1 MLAACAGLAMSAS
14 VAAAGLFSATGM
26 VIAILAGELF
36 LGEAEGHLNGA
47 GTLTIHSQ
55 KTPDITCIGEFTSSA
70 ELGGK
75 GQLRCSD
82 GSSAMFHFQRLS
94 IWNGHGAGSF
104 SGGAMS
110 FSYGLTAGEAAA
122 YLKLPKGKKLA
133 HDGKEMALVDLP
145 D

>member
-1 MLAACAGLAMSAS
+1 MTEPARGLRLGTRASALAVRQAEWVSA
-14 VAAAGLFSATGM
+14 
-26 VIAILAGELF
+26 ELSTRVPD
-36 LGEAEGHLNGA
+36 LRPE
-47 GTLTIHSQ
+47 IICI
-55 KTPDITCIGEFTSSA
+55 KTSGDRIQARSLA

-94 IWNGHGAGSF
+94 IWNGHGAGTF
-104 SGGAMS
+104 SRGAMS

-122 YLKLPKGKKLA
+122 YVKLPKGKKLA